1 MVSVLKENSQNFV
14 FIAENKFA
22 QMSTKEFEKGF
33 NIFVN
38 WKFLQTSN
46 PFQVLYL
53 QTETKKYFS
62 SSFFL
67 DLWELL
73 T

>member
-22 QMSTKEFEKGF
+22 QMSTKEIEKGF

-38 WKFLQTSN
+38 
-46 PFQVLYL
+46 
-53 QTETKKYFS
+53 
-62 SSFFL
+62 
-67 DLWELL
+67 
-73 T
+73 